1 MTNSNGQTTL
11 GLSKLDV
18 RLLLDALQ
26 GQTTDNMTETAQGA
40 QAKLIKRLTRSEHR
54 LVEPDSWNAN
64 PWND

>member
-1 MTNSNGQTTL
+1 
-11 GLSKLDV
+11 
-18 RLLLDALQ
+18 
-26 GQTTDNMTETAQGA
+26 MTETAQGA